1 MNIRVLRYF
10 LAAAS
15 LPNLTSA
22 AEFLHTTQPN
32 LSRQLAELED
42 ELGQSLFDRS
52 QRKLKLTPQGE
63 FLFKCARSI
72 VDLFDRTRD
81 ELVHFEGLSG
91 KIMITAGETCA
102 FKYIAMALK
111 RLQQESPKVVFEVIS
126 GHEPLIAEHLTS
138 GVSQFGLF
146 IGKVNTSPYVTL
158 ELNVEDRWGVICRK
172 DSVLA
177 GRDKVGPMDLK
188 NLQLLGSLQAFKRE
202 EFTGWLGYAPEQL
215 QLRGYFNLPSSA
227 VLMVREK
234 LGTLLC
240 LEHVGGY
247 ESFDDLQFL
256 PLDPPL
262 TAKITLAWS
271 RDTNLNLVCQRFLQH
286 IKDINDE
293 LALKSEITAP

>member
-1 MNIRVLRYF
+1 M
-10 LAAAS
+10 
-15 LPNLTSA
+15 
-22 AEFLHTTQPN
+22 
-32 LSRQLAELED
+32 
-42 ELGQSLFDRS
+42 
-52 QRKLKLTPQGE
+52 
-63 FLFKCARSI
+63 
-72 VDLFDRTRD
+72 DLFDRTRD
-81 ELVHFEGLSG
+81 ELIHFEGLSG
-91 KIMITAGETCA
+91 KITITAGETCA

-126 GHEPLIAEHLTS
+126 GHEPLIAKHLTS

-202 EFTGWLGYAPEQL
+202 EFTGWLGYTPEQL

>member
-52 QRKLKLTPQGE
+52 QRRLKLTPQGE
-63 FLFKCARSI
+63 FLFKRAKSI

-81 ELVHFEGLSG
+81 ELIHFEGLSG
-91 KIMITAGETCA
+91 KITITAGETCA

-146 IGKVNTSPYVTL
+146 IGKVNTSPYATL

-172 DSVLA
+172 DGVLA
-177 GRDKVGPMDLK
+177 GRDKVGPQDLK

-256 PLDPPL
+256 PFDPPL

-286 IKDINDE
+286 VKDINDE